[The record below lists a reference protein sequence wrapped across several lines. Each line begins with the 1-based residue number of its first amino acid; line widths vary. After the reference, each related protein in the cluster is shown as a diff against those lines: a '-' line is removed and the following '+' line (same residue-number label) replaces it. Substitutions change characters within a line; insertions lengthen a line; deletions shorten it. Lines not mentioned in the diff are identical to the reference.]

1 MLDKDV
7 VMKVLK
13 RHLGDQVVE
22 ASLEEVAQ
30 EIATLDGEW
39 EELEGIVDRMG
50 YYASV
55 VCEDICDLGAMAK
68 KRAVLKVFR
77 KKAA

>member
-1 MLDKDV
+1 MVDKEA
-7 VMKVLK
+7 VMEVLK

-22 ASLEEVAQ
+22 ACLDGVAQ
-30 EIATLDGEW
+30 EIAGLDGEW

-50 YYASV
+50 HQVSI
-55 VCEDICDLGAMAK
+55 VCEDICDLEAMAK
-68 KRAVLKVFR
+68 RGVALRVFR